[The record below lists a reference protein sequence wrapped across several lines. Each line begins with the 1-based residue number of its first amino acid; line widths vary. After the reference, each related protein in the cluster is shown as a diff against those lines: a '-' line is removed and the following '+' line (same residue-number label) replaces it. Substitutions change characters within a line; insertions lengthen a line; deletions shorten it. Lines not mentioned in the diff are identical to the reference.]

1 MENSTHRDQAKEE
14 RKRTQ
19 NMVELDI
26 RINAGDLYDYLLAH
40 TYASPSGLI
49 GAVCG
54 ALLVVIAFM
63 RGQWAFL
70 VAGAIILAYLP
81 VTLFLR
87 SRQQALN
94 PQFKKPLH
102 YRLDDEGIT
111 VSQGEAAQ
119 SQEWDKMVKAV
130 STPRSIIIYTSRVN
144 ATIFPRRE
152 LGDRQAALIEVIST
166 HMPPKKVKIRS

>member
-1 MENSTHRDQAKEE
+1 
-14 RKRTQ
+14 
-19 NMVELDI
+19 
-26 RINAGDLYDYLLAH
+26 
-40 TYASPSGLI
+40 
-49 GAVCG
+49 
-54 ALLVVIAFM
+54 M

-130 STPRSIIIYTSRVN
+130 STPRSIIVYTSRVN

-152 LGDRQAALIEVIST
+152 LGDRQAALIEVISI

>member
-1 MENSTHRDQAKEE
+1 
-14 RKRTQ
+14 
-19 NMVELDI
+19 MVELDI

-40 TYASPSGLI
+40 TYTSPSGLI

-87 SRQQALN
+87 SRQQA
-94 PQFKKPLH
+94 
-102 YRLDDEGIT
+102 
-111 VSQGEAAQ
+111 
-119 SQEWDKMVKAV
+119 
-130 STPRSIIIYTSRVN
+130 
-144 ATIFPRRE
+144 
-152 LGDRQAALIEVIST
+152 
-166 HMPPKKVKIRS
+166 